1 MDTSVNE
8 LHYGEE
14 EDMVVTKEGRKPAR
28 KVLLYGI
35 IGLAIIGI
43 GLLVIEYTSGN
54 KMDKYAAYCDGLFGV
69 NNSNVSC
76 EGKECSC
83 KPVDCTK
90 STGKIGVQDCLRIIN
105 EVAK

>member
-1 MDTSVNE
+1 MDTSVKRLN
-8 LHYGEE
+8 YGDEE
-14 EDMVVTKEGRKPAR
+14 EMTIIKKDRAISRKL
-28 KVLLYGI
+28 LLYII
-35 IGLAIIGI
+35 IGLAVIGI
-43 GLLVIEYTSGN
+43 GLLIIEYTSGD
-54 KMDKYAAYCDGLFGV
+54 KLDKYAEYCNGLFGV

-90 STGKIGVQDCLRIIN
+90 STGKIGIQECLKIIN